1 MHSGDWTLIVCED
14 NCILKCAYLGLCA
27 FLDFENQDKD
37 ERIVIFGGQTFNSI
51 RTEQTNEYVNNGIGE
66 FVNQN
71 SQKYIEELFAKE
83 ANNDLDKKE

>member
-51 RTEQTNEYVNNGIGE
+51 RTEQTNDYVNNGIGE
-66 FVNQN
+66 
-71 SQKYIEELFAKE
+71 
-83 ANNDLDKKE
+83 